1 MIDIKDNVA
10 KNLRHYRILKGL
22 TQRQLA
28 SELGV
33 KHNTISSWE
42 NGTNSI
48 DTAVLMQI
56 VDLLGISIDEIYRG
70 EKNNSPLMGLSEQ
83 ELYAISLFRKLPNDE
98 QLKFIG
104 RLEVMT
110 ER

>member
-1 MIDIKDNVA
+1 MTDIKDNVA
-10 KNLRHYRILKGL
+10 KNLKYYRDLKGL
-22 TQRQLA
+22 TQRELA
-28 SELGV
+28 LKIGV
-33 KHNTISSWE
+33 KHNTVSAWE

-48 DTAVLMQI
+48 DVAVLMQI
-56 VDLLGISIDEIYRG
+56 CDLLEISIDEIYKG
-70 EKNNSPLMGLSEQ
+70 EKKDSPLMGLSEQ